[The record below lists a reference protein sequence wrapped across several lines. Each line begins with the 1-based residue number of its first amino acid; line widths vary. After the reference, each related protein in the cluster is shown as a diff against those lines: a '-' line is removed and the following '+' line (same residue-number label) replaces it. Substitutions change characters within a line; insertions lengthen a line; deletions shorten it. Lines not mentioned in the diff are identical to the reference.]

1 VLDLLCLK
9 EILEDALS
17 CYW

>member
-1 VLDLLCLK
+1 VLYLLFLK

-17 CYW
+17 CCW